1 MAISKEERRTPVLE
15 CDGAN
20 KTFSFD
26 FKVFFPTDVAVVL
39 SDDHGETEAL
49 VESRRYIVQ
58 LNDNQDVTPGGR
70 ITFTT
75 PPDSGSSLVIYSAVP
90 YLQPMVLTNHGG
102 FYPKVLNDAQDRGV
116 ILAQQNRELIKRAV
130 TVSFTSSE
138 TPEEFKKRFFAAHSE
153 TVESKNRAETAS
165 SQAKESAQT
174 AQQASTHVDEVKR
187 AVDATAQEVQAVQA
201 TADALKEEINRGS
214 QAVASA
220 NTNAER
226 INSQAQAIKSE
237 LDTLKT
243 TVHND
248 AQQAEQ
254 AKNET
259 LAMKTSVEASA
270 SEASRHATEAR
281 SASESARQDKLT
293 LQGAVTAVESYKAQA
308 LNAST
313 EATRKAQ
320 ESAQTAERLSGVLAS
335 VTATKESVDSKA
347 QEVARAISQVE
358 TTASTVA
365 TTFEQVQTLK
375 RDTDA
380 LKGRVD
386 TAMSDVTRAVAE
398 AKSAAAG
405 ALSGQVQAD
414 WTETN
419 TGSKSFIRNKPTNLA
434 STWDTV
440 QGKPTQFP
448 PASHTHQSADIEGWE
463 IIMGGKANR
472 RHTHTV
478 YDITNLQKYG
488 KVSQVEWAD
497 ITGVPNFTTSWDSL
511 QGKPDVLTPQNLNN
525 SVRQLSG
532 WTVTPGNGV
541 TTASLFL
548 RAGNASHFEIG
559 TDNSRNELFIWNK
572 KDNTNA
578 FRIIGSSVTLYGNL
592 NMNQRYLSNV
602 HDPDSPQDG
611 ATKAYVD
618 RGLNGKANTAHT
630 HQASDIQGLPP
641 AVDTSTLV
649 TKTGN
654 RGYLAGYEQVTFTK
668 NDGGL
673 GFQYDPTVPV
683 YAPPRYGAGVPF
695 VSVGEKPTSFD
706 VTAGLL
712 LTIDKNTPDTLT
724 VIPAWES
731 SCLTVVFLRSSETTS
746 NELDKYYS
754 ATKLILIQ
762 GAELIQFKDDLES
775 FRYWDGS
782 DEQTLDLGNCLRI
795 HKTNGD
801 GGVVMF
807 PDNQPLKMGD
817 TERNLLMAVHIHGD
831 MVFVSKVA
839 SW

>member
-15 CDGAN
+15 CDGVN

-201 TADALKEEINRGS
+201 TADALKGR
-214 QAVASA
+214 V
-220 NTNAER
+220 
-226 INSQAQAIKSE
+226 
-237 LDTLKT
+237 
-243 TVHND
+243 
-248 AQQAEQ
+248 
-254 AKNET
+254 
-259 LAMKTSVEASA
+259 
-270 SEASRHATEAR
+270 
-281 SASESARQDKLT
+281 ESA
-293 LQGAVTAVESYKAQA
+293 
-308 LNAST
+308 
-313 EATRKAQ
+313 
-320 ESAQTAERLSGVLAS
+320 LA
-335 VTATKESVDSKA
+335 
-347 QEVARAISQVE
+347 
-358 TTASTVA
+358 
-365 TTFEQVQTLK
+365 
-375 RDTDA
+375 
-380 LKGRVD
+380 
-386 TAMSDVTRAVAE
+386 DVTR
-398 AKSAAAG
+398 

-414 WTETN
+414 WTETD

-448 PASHTHQSADIEGWE
+448 PASHTH
-463 IIMGGKANR
+463 
-472 RHTHTV
+472 TV
-478 YDITNLQKYG
+478 DNITDLHKYG

-497 ITGVPNFTTSWDSL
+497 ITGVPNFTTDWDSL
-511 QGKPDVLTPQNLNN
+511 TGKPSTF
-525 SVRQLSG
+525 
-532 WTVTPGNGV
+532 T
-541 TTASLFL
+541 
-548 RAGNASHFEIG
+548 
-559 TDNSRNELFIWNK
+559 
-572 KDNTNA
+572 
-578 FRIIGSSVTLYGNL
+578 
-592 NMNQRYLSNV
+592 
-602 HDPDSPQDG
+602 
-611 ATKAYVD
+611 
-618 RGLNGKANTAHT
+618 
-630 HQASDIQGLPP
+630 PP
-641 AVDTSTLV
+641 AKYGTVERVAYADIDGVPAQADTSSLV
-649 TKTGN
+649 KKTGN

-668 NDGGL
+668 KDDGWN
-673 GFQYDPTVPV
+673 FQYDPTVPV
-683 YAPPRYGAGVPF
+683 YAPPGHKGMAPVIPG
-695 VSVGEKPTSFD
+695 SEKPTSFD
-706 VTAGLL
+706 VAGGLL

-724 VIPAWES
+724 VMPGVGS
-731 SCLTVVFLRSSETTS
+731 DRLTVVFLRSSETTN

-762 GAELIQFKDDLES
+762 GMALIQFKDDLES

-782 DEQTLDLGNCLRI
+782 AVQTLDLSNRLRI

-801 GGVVMF
+801 DGVVMF

-817 TERNLLMAVHIHGD
+817 AEDNLLMAVHIHGD

>member
-15 CDGAN
+15 CDGVN

-75 PPDSGSSLVIYSAVP
+75 PPNSGSSLVIYSAVP

-187 AVDATAQEVQAVQA
+187 AVDATAQDVQAVQA

-226 INSQAQAIKSE
+226 INSQAQAMKSE

-259 LAMKTSVEASA
+259 LALKTSVEASVSA
-270 SEASRHATEAR
+270 ASRHATEAR
-281 SASESARQDKLT
+281 SASETAQQASTHVDEVKRAVDATAQDV
-293 LQGAVTAVESYKAQA
+293 QAAQA
-308 LNAST
+308 
-313 EATRKAQ
+313 
-320 ESAQTAERLSGVLAS
+320 TA
-335 VTATKESVDSKA
+335 
-347 QEVARAISQVE
+347 
-358 TTASTVA
+358 
-365 TTFEQVQTLK
+365 
-375 RDTDA
+375 DA
-380 LKGRVD
+380 LKGRVES
-386 TAMSDVTRAVAE
+386 ALADVTR
-398 AKSAAAG
+398 

-414 WTETN
+414 WTETD

-448 PASHTHQSADIEGWE
+448 PASHTHQMDEIGGLQSAFGA
-463 IIMGGKANR
+463 KANVTHQ
-472 RHTHTV
+472 HTIT
-478 YDITNLQKYG
+478 DITNLQKYG

-497 ITGVPNFTTSWDSL
+497 ITGVPNFTTDWGSL
-511 QGKPDVLTPQNLNN
+511 IGKPSTF
-525 SVRQLSG
+525 
-532 WTVTPGNGV
+532 T
-541 TTASLFL
+541 
-548 RAGNASHFEIG
+548 
-559 TDNSRNELFIWNK
+559 
-572 KDNTNA
+572 
-578 FRIIGSSVTLYGNL
+578 
-592 NMNQRYLSNV
+592 
-602 HDPDSPQDG
+602 
-611 ATKAYVD
+611 
-618 RGLNGKANTAHT
+618 
-630 HQASDIQGLPP
+630 PP
-641 AVDTSTLV
+641 AKYGTVERVAYADIDGVPAQVDTSTLV
-649 TKTGN
+649 AKTGN

-668 NDGGL
+668 YDGR

-683 YAPPRYGAGVPF
+683 YAPQGHQGAAPAIPGQ
-695 VSVGEKPTSFD
+695 EKPTSFD
-706 VTAGLL
+706 VASGLL

-724 VIPAWES
+724 VRPTWRRDR
-731 SCLTVVFLRSSETTS
+731 LTVVFLRSSETTN

-762 GAELIQFKDDLES
+762 RMDLIQFKDDLES

-782 DEQTLDLGNCLRI
+782 AEQTLDLSNRLRI
-795 HKTNGD
+795 HKTNGG

-817 TERNLLMAVHIHGD
+817 AEDNLLMAVHIHGD